1 MGGGILFRY
10 VTTVRPGRGYL
21 IYVCYF
27 RTVEWPTYGWLA
39 NLHVARSVDWS
50 CGHAPLNVTNLD
62 LIMWHGR
69 CLSCTTTNNNWKA
82 CLREFFFFFSPEKYC
97 DRYNDP
103 NKYKVTI
110 TSSKKKKAFQAG
122 FPFVCTCGSNATCTN
137 RLLVSSAL
145 LSIHQF
151 SRCSGPT
158 SFGAVIRPST
168 NLVWKSSFV
177 IKTLLFGFSSRISRR
192 DRVGFSVG
200 GGGHQFKPF
209 D

>member
-82 CLREFFFFFSPEKYC
+82 CLREFFFFLSREILWPIQRPEQIQS
-97 DRYNDP
+97 DDNFFE
-103 NKYKVTI
+103 
-110 TSSKKKKAFQAG
+110 KKKSFSG
-122 FPFVCTCGSNATCTN
+122 RLSVCLHVRFKCNLHQSPPCVFST
-137 RLLVSSAL
+137 LVYTP
-145 LSIHQF
+145 IF
-151 SRCSGPT
+151 
-158 SFGAVIRPST
+158 
-168 NLVWKSSFV
+168 
-177 IKTLLFGFSSRISRR
+177 TLLGT
-192 DRVGFSVG
+192 D
-200 GGGHQFKPF
+200 
-209 D
+209 